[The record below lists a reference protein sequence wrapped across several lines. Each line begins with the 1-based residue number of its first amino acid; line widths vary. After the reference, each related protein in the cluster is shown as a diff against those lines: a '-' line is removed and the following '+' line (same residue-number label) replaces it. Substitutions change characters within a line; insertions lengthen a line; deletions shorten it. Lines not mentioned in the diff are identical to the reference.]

1 MAVTRL
7 IGSTGAPVL
16 AVARARLKGVRGPAK
31 GAMLELASLAPVVLG
46 SDEECDLELRDD
58 TVSAR
63 HASIAPGA
71 PGEHGWRLRDLGSTN
86 GLFVDGVRVIEAL
99 LDGPRRI
106 KLGECE
112 LAFTLAGDEV
122 EHALGAPFGGL
133 IGESQA
139 MRALFALA
147 AQAAPADSTVLI
159 EGESGS
165 GKEMLAHAL
174 HAASPRRDGPF
185 VVVDCGA
192 LAAGVVES
200 ELYGHEKGAFSGA
213 DRARAGALAEASSG
227 TVFLDEIGELPLEQQ
242 VKLLRALE
250 AREVRPLGGRPRPI
264 DVRVI
269 AATHRPLPKLVAAG
283 RFRDDLYYRLAVIKL
298 RLPPLR
304 ERRED
309 VLPLAR
315 RFVGEL
321 SPGMDPARL
330 LSPAVAAA
338 LEAHAWP
345 GNVRELRN
353 VIERACAL
361 THGDRLEIDEM
372 FDERPGTSP
381 AAAEVN
387 IDLPFK
393 EAKSQIIESFE
404 REYIA
409 ALLKRH
415 NGNLSA
421 ASRSAEVDRK
431 HFRELLRKHG
441 LRESTD

>member
-1 MAVTRL
+1 MAVTRIL
-7 IGSTGAPVL
+7 GSTGAPVL
-16 AVARARLKGVRGPAK
+16 AVARAKLKGVRGPAK
-31 GAMLELASLAPVVLG
+31 GAQLELSSLGPVVLG
-46 SDEECDLELRDD
+46 SDEECDLVLKDD

-63 HASIAPGA
+63 HATLA

-86 GLFVDGVRVIEAL
+86 GVLVDGVRVIEAL

-106 KLGECE
+106 KLGESE
-112 LAFTLAGDEV
+112 LAFSLAGDQV

-133 IGESQA
+133 VGESPA

-200 ELYGHEKGAFSGA
+200 ELYGHEKGAFTGA

-330 LSPAVAAA
+330 LSPAVASA

-353 VIERACAL
+353 VIERLLRAGELATELRAPAQLPDWETARRNAL
-361 THGDRLEIDEM
+361 D
-372 FDERPGTSP
+372 
-381 AAAEVN
+381 A
-387 IDLPFK
+387 
-393 EAKSQIIESFE
+393 FE
-404 REYIA
+404 REY
-409 ALLKRH
+409 LKRLLAESG
-415 NGNLSA
+415 GNVSKAAARAGLS
-421 ASRSAEVDRK
+421 RQMLHRMLKK
-431 HFRELLRKHG
+431 HELRG
-441 LRESTD
+441 DDG